1 MQASRFPTRA
11 ILDSEGGYED
21 LAKELRSR
29 GIEVVWRDFEDFLVR
44 PQVTPSDLVVGNHL
58 WTRTAL
64 KQLGIPVPTPPDYPD
79 CLKHLLHRRIWTTT
93 LGEALNHVRK
103 AQGQTFVKPAVDAK
117 TFSAVIEPRDQM
129 LELFLTGV
137 QGTTMKP
144 HAPETP
150 VFCAEVVN
158 IVTEYRVYVVN
169 GEIRACCHYG
179 GGPQDLWIDLA
190 VVEEAVR
197 VLGEHEPDVIAGC
210 GMDFGVL
217 QRTEEGEQKHV
228 TCLVEVND
236 GYSLGVYDGFGM
248 KDYADM
254 LVARWEKLLTH
265 LPAHG

>member
-1 MQASRFPTRA
+1 
-11 ILDSEGGYED
+11 
-21 LAKELRSR
+21 
-29 GIEVVWRDFEDFLVR
+29 
-44 PQVTPSDLVVGNHL
+44 
-58 WTRTAL
+58 
-64 KQLGIPVPTPPDYPD
+64 
-79 CLKHLLHRRIWTTT
+79 
-93 LGEALNHVRK
+93 
-103 AQGQTFVKPAVDAK
+103 
-117 TFSAVIEPRDQM
+117 M

-144 HAPETP
+144 RAPETP

-217 QRTEEGEQKHV
+217 QRTEEGEEKHV

-248 KDYADM
+248 MDFGVLQRTEQGEEKHVTC
-254 LVARWEKLLTH
+254 LV
-265 LPAHG
+265 